1 MKQTI
6 EEESFL
12 LTILFYFNKAIINFR
27 MKCFGNIFSSSKPA
41 FKLLVVL
48 VVVVLSLLFMIVA
61 VLFSYSFAFVSAT
74 SFPDI
79 GLRLNQQLENTV
91 TTATRHLGVSQ
102 NSIFSDRNPSDTQG
116 NGNGSGSMISPN
128 SFNFSDLGIEAKN
141 MNNWIMVNH
150 DIYGTRNSNQ
160 TIINKENVATL
171 QVKWRLIN
179 DVEIQ
184 DPPIVIGNKGY
195 VQDYAG
201 TIIAFDADTGE
212 VLWKLKAGN
221 GPTMGL
227 TFNKGIVFAATAYNA
242 TVVAINATD
251 GEIVWQSPVLG
262 NPKIGYNIPSPPIVW
277 KNYVIVGSA
286 AGGDVPNG
294 VGLVQGNITA
304 LNITDGRII
313 WNLHTTK
320 GEWVNPRT
328 APPYNG
334 DASAWSGGS
343 LDPETGIIY
352 IPLGSPSPNFNA
364 TTRQQTPNLYAN
376 HMIAVNIVSGQIIW
390 ATPFIDYG
398 TVLNVRVPDTHDWD
412 TSWGSSISKVTFDNG
427 TKRKIVIG
435 HDKMGNVIA
444 MDAATGKE
452 IWWKTLGKQY
462 NTDSIP
468 LPNGSGMVWSYGV
481 DDYHAVDNNS
491 NTLFITATNR
501 GVNYFTDGIAGHK
514 IAAPHTIKQGHLNGT
529 IIAMDLRNGNI
540 KWQDKT
546 DFPPRVS
553 PLVTNDIVFAGYIPF
568 TESAKMTKTNHPK
581 TTSSGMILALD
592 KDTGEKLWE
601 YNVNG
606 AIAQVGPSIGNG
618 MLFVPTDEIQ
628 VQSKDT
634 PRGKGSIVAFGLP

>member
-1 MKQTI
+1 M
-6 EEESFL
+6 L
-12 LTILFYFNKAIINFR
+12 W
-27 MKCFGNIFSSSKPA
+27 NIFCSSKKA
-41 FKLLVVL
+41 FKLIVVAA
-48 VVVVLSLLFMIVA
+48 VLSILLMVIA
-61 VLFSYSFAFVSAT
+61 VLFSYSFASASAS

-79 GLRLNQQLENTV
+79 GLRLTQQLENTAI
-91 TTATRHLGVSQ
+91 TATRQLDVSQ
-102 NSIFSDRNPSDTQG
+102 NSIFSNINPSVTQD
-116 NGNGSGSMISPN
+116 NNGSSSSTVSSN
-128 SFNFSDLGIEAKN
+128 SFNSDLGTESKN
-141 MNNWIMVNH
+141 TNNWITVNH
-150 DIYGTRNSNQ
+150 DIYGTRDSNQ

-171 QVKWRLIN
+171 QIKWRLIN

-184 DPPIVIGNKGY
+184 DPPIIIGKKGY

-201 TIIAFDADTGE
+201 TVIAFDADTGE
-212 VLWKLKAGN
+212 VLWKIKAGN

-227 TFNKGIVFAATAYNA
+227 TFNNDTIYAATAYNA

-277 KNYVIVGSA
+277 KDYVIVGSA
-286 AGGDVPNG
+286 GGGDVPNG

-304 LNITDGRII
+304 LNIIDGSII

-364 TTRQQTPNLYAN
+364 TTRQSPNLYAN
-376 HMIAVNIVSGQIIW
+376 HMIAVNVTNGKIIW

-427 TKRKIVIG
+427 THAKVVIG

-444 MDAATGKE
+444 MDASTGKE

-462 NTDSIP
+462 NTDTIP

-529 IIAMDLRNGNI
+529 IIAMDLRTGNI
-540 KWQDKT
+540 KWKYQT
-546 DFPPRVS
+546 AFPPRVS
-553 PLVTNDIVFAGYIPF
+553 PLVTNGIVFTGYIPF
-568 TESAKMTKTNHPK
+568 TENAKSRTNHVK
-581 TTSSGMILALD
+581 TTSSGVILALD
-592 KDTGEKLWE
+592 KETGEKLWE
-601 YNVNG
+601 YDVNG
-606 AIAQVGPSIGNG
+606 PIGQVGPSIGNG
-618 MLFVPTDEIQ
+618 MLFVPTD
-628 VQSKDT
+628 VSKE
-634 PRGKGSIVAFGLP
+634 KGGGGDGAIVAFGLR

>member
-1 MKQTI
+1 MQI
-6 EEESFL
+6 
-12 LTILFYFNKAIINFR
+12 
-27 MKCFGNIFSSSKPA
+27 
-41 FKLLVVL
+41 
-48 VVVVLSLLFMIVA
+48 
-61 VLFSYSFAFVSAT
+61 
-74 SFPDI
+74 
-79 GLRLNQQLENTV
+79 
-91 TTATRHLGVSQ
+91 
-102 NSIFSDRNPSDTQG
+102 
-116 NGNGSGSMISPN
+116 
-128 SFNFSDLGIEAKN
+128 
-141 MNNWIMVNH
+141 
-150 DIYGTRNSNQ
+150 
-160 TIINKENVATL
+160 
-171 QVKWRLIN
+171 KWRLIN

-184 DPPIVIGNKGY
+184 DPPIIIGKKGY

-201 TIIAFDADTGE
+201 TVIAFDADTGE
-212 VLWKLKAGN
+212 VLWKIKAGN

-227 TFNKGIVFAATAYNA
+227 TFNNDTIYAATAYNA

-277 KNYVIVGSA
+277 KDYVIVGS

-304 LNITDGRII
+304 LNIIDGSII

-364 TTRQQTPNLYAN
+364 TTRQSPNLYAN
-376 HMIAVNIVSGQIIW
+376 HMIAVNVTNGKIIW

-398 TVLNVRVPDTHDWD
+398 TVLNARVPDTHDWD
-412 TSWGSSISKVTFDNG
+412 TSWGSSVSKVTFNNG
-427 TKRKIVIG
+427 THAKVVIG

-444 MDAATGKE
+444 MDASTGKE

-462 NTDSIP
+462 NTDTIP

-514 IAAPHTIKQGHLNGT
+514 IARSTHNKTRTSQWNNNCNGFK
-529 IIAMDLRNGNI
+529 N
-540 KWQDKT
+540 
-546 DFPPRVS
+546 
-553 PLVTNDIVFAGYIPF
+553 
-568 TESAKMTKTNHPK
+568 
-581 TTSSGMILALD
+581 
-592 KDTGEKLWE
+592 WE
-601 YNVNG
+601 Y
-606 AIAQVGPSIGNG
+606 
-618 MLFVPTDEIQ
+618 
-628 VQSKDT
+628 
-634 PRGKGSIVAFGLP
+634 

>member
-1 MKQTI
+1 M
-6 EEESFL
+6 L
-12 LTILFYFNKAIINFR
+12 W
-27 MKCFGNIFSSSKPA
+27 NIFCSSKKA
-41 FKLLVVL
+41 FKLI
-48 VVVVLSLLFMIVA
+48 VVVAVLSILLMVIA
-61 VLFSYSFAFVSAT
+61 VLFSYSFASASAS

-79 GLRLNQQLENTV
+79 GLRLTQQLENTAI
-91 TTATRHLGVSQ
+91 TATRQLDVSQ
-102 NSIFSDRNPSDTQG
+102 NSIFSNINPSVTQD
-116 NGNGSGSMISPN
+116 NNGSSSTVSSN
-128 SFNFSDLGIEAKN
+128 SFNSDLGTESKN
-141 MNNWIMVNH
+141 TNNWITVNH
-150 DIYGTRNSNQ
+150 DIYGTRDSSQ

-184 DPPIVIGNKGY
+184 DPPIIIGKKGY

-201 TIIAFDADTGE
+201 TVIAFDADTGE
-212 VLWKLKAGN
+212 VLWKIKAGN

-227 TFNKGIVFAATAYNA
+227 TFNNDTIYAATAYNA

-277 KNYVIVGSA
+277 KDYVIVGSA
-286 AGGDVPNG
+286 GGGDVPNG

-304 LNITDGRII
+304 LNIIDGSII

-364 TTRQQTPNLYAN
+364 TTRQSPNLYAN
-376 HMIAVNIVSGQIIW
+376 HMIAVNVTNGKIIW

-427 TKRKIVIG
+427 THAKVVIG

-444 MDAATGKE
+444 MDASTGKE

-462 NTDSIP
+462 NTDTIP

-529 IIAMDLRNGNI
+529 IIAMDLRTGNI
-540 KWQDKT
+540 KWQYQT
-546 DFPPRVS
+546 AFPPRVS
-553 PLVTNDIVFAGYIPF
+553 PLVTNDIVFTGYIPF
-568 TESAKMTKTNHPK
+568 TENAKSRTNHVK
-581 TTSSGMILALD
+581 TTSSGVILALD
-592 KDTGEKLWE
+592 KETGKKLWE

-606 AIAQVGPSIGNG
+606 PIGQVGPSIGNG
-618 MLFVPTDEIQ
+618 MLFVPTD
-628 VQSKDT
+628 VSKE
-634 PRGKGSIVAFGLP
+634 KGGGGEGAIVAFGLR